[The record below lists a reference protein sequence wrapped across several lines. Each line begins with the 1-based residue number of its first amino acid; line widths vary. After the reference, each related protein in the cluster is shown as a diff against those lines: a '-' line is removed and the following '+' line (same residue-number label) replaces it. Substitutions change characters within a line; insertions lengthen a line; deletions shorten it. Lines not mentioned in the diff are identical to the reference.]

1 MSDKR
6 KKVVLLALT
15 LSGLQNILGKLD
27 YSKVMLVAM
36 VSDCKEDIDV
46 RVNEIRIPFY
56 DYSDLDRV
64 LQETNDGDTYYLL
77 CGYRTHLRE
86 FGVVRKMLKVLG
98 NVKNDY
104 IVNASLFFETAF
116 VSAYR
121 YAMQGNLDFFA
132 TGISYMMVGLSV
144 TDLPL
149 GCGANLAAS
158 SQDIY
163 YGKEIAKRVLRANSG
178 IKYAFIGLSPY
189 SFSYCLSQ
197 SFSTASMSIPYEL
210 LWDTKRYCNEM
221 NQFMKSSLF
230 TDLFTDVELYDP
242 AGPNYLQDVVLNL
255 NNMLD
260 IDRELSDIVPSGN
273 KLNVAKNKN
282 WLKEY
287 IDLCVKQDCIPIGVV
302 LPMSPLIQKS
312 YPYEALNE
320 YRSILEDFS
329 LLYNFLYID
338 LWDVELPM
346 NCFYDLVHLNKL
358 GAKQIT
364 KIIYEKMKEIGLDK
378 KADK

>member
-1 MSDKR
+1 M
-6 KKVVLLALT
+6 
-15 LSGLQNILGKLD
+15 
-27 YSKVMLVAM
+27 
-36 VSDCKEDIDV
+36 
-46 RVNEIRIPFY
+46 
-56 DYSDLDRV
+56 
-64 LQETNDGDTYYLL
+64 
-77 CGYRTHLRE
+77 H
-86 FGVVRKMLKVLG
+86 
-98 NVKNDY
+98 
-104 IVNASLFFETAF
+104 
-116 VSAYR
+116 
-121 YAMQGNLDFFA
+121 
-132 TGISYMMVGLSV
+132 
-144 TDLPL
+144 
-149 GCGANLAAS
+149 
-158 SQDIY
+158 
-163 YGKEIAKRVLRANSG
+163 
-178 IKYAFIGLSPY
+178 
-189 SFSYCLSQ
+189 
-197 SFSTASMSIPYEL
+197 
-210 LWDTKRYCNEM
+210 
-221 NQFMKSSLF
+221 
-230 TDLFTDVELYDP
+230 
-242 AGPNYLQDVVLNL
+242 DVVLNL

-260 IDRELSDIVPSGN
+260 IDRELRDIVPSGN

>member
-1 MSDKR
+1 MADKR

-15 LSGLQNILGKLD
+15 LSGLQNILGQLD

-56 DYSDLDRV
+56 DFSDLDRV

-86 FGVVRKMLKVLG
+86 FGVVRKMLKALG
-98 NVKNDY
+98 GVKNEK
-104 IVNASLFFETAF
+104 IINASIKFEKIF
-116 VSAYR
+116 VSAYK
-121 YAMQGNLDFFA
+121 YAMEGKLDFFA
-132 TGISYMMVGLSV
+132 TGISYMMAGLSV

-163 YGKEIAKRVLRANSG
+163 YGKEIAKRVLHANSG

-197 SFSTASMSIPYEL
+197 SFSTASTSIPYEL
-210 LWDTKRYCNEM
+210 LWDKKRYCNEM

-230 TDLFTDVELYDP
+230 TDLFTDVELYDS
-242 AGPNYLQDVVLNL
+242 AGPNYLHDVVLNL

-260 IDRELSDIVPSGN
+260 VDRELRDIIPSGN

-358 GAKQIT
+358 GVKQIT

>member
-1 MSDKR
+1 MADKR

-15 LSGLQNILGKLD
+15 LSGLQNVLRKLD

-56 DYSDLDRV
+56 DFSDLDRV
-64 LQETNDGDTYYLL
+64 LQEINDGDTYYLL

-260 IDRELSDIVPSGN
+260 IDRELRDIVPSGN
-273 KLNVAKNKN
+273 KLNIAKNKN

>member
-1 MSDKR
+1 M
-6 KKVVLLALT
+6 
-15 LSGLQNILGKLD
+15 
-27 YSKVMLVAM
+27 
-36 VSDCKEDIDV
+36 
-46 RVNEIRIPFY
+46 
-56 DYSDLDRV
+56 
-64 LQETNDGDTYYLL
+64 L

-163 YGKEIAKRVLRANSG
+163 YGKEIAKRVLHANSG

-197 SFSTASMSIPYEL
+197 SFSTASTSIPYEL

-242 AGPNYLQDVVLNL
+242 AGPNYLHDVVLNL

-260 IDRELSDIVPSGN
+260 IDRELRDIVPSGN

>member
-1 MSDKR
+1 MADKR

-15 LSGLQNILGKLD
+15 LSGLQNVLGKLD

-46 RVNEIRIPFY
+46 CVNEIKIPFY
-56 DYSDLDRV
+56 DFSDLDRV
-64 LQETNDGDTYYLL
+64 LQEINDGDTYYLL

-242 AGPNYLQDVVLNL
+242 AGPNYLHDVVLNL

-287 IDLCVKQDCIPIGVV
+287 IDLCVKQDCIPIGMV